1 MSALWGT
8 LVNFF
13 AILLGSGLG
22 IVFKRGIPE
31 RLRSALVNGM
41 GLCVLFVG
49 VRGLFEGETTLL
61 IVLSIAIG
69 GLLGTLLKLDSLLD
83 RMGGALER
91 RVQKGA
97 ADGSFAQGFVSASL
111 LFCVGAMAIV
121 GSLNS
126 GLRGDHEM
134 LFTKSVLDGVM
145 ALSLASTLGAGVAF
159 SAVPVLLYQG
169 TIALSAGALA
179 PLLSSAAIADMTAAG
194 SLLIVAIALNQL
206 KCTDIK
212 VVNYIP
218 AVFLPLVYH
227 LLLPLL
233 GMG

>member
-8 LVNFF
+8 LVNFV

-169 TIALSAGALA
+169 TIALSAGAIA

-194 SLLIVAIALNQL
+194 SFLIVAIALNQL

-227 LLLPLL
+227 LLLPLF

>member
-169 TIALSAGALA
+169 VIALSAGALA

-206 KCTDIK
+206 KCTVIK
-212 VVNYIP
+212 GVNYIP

>member
-8 LVNFF
+8 LVNFV

-227 LLLPLL
+227 LLLPLF

>member
-8 LVNFF
+8 LVNFGT
-13 AILLGSGLG
+13 ILLGSGLG
-22 IVFKRGIPE
+22 LVFKRGIPE

-49 VRGLFEGETTLL
+49 VRGLFEGENTLL
-61 IVLSIAIG
+61 IVLSVAIG
-69 GLLGTLLKLDSLLD
+69 GLLGTLLKLDTLLD

-97 ADGSFAQGFVSASL
+97 ADGNFAQGFVSASL

-145 ALSLASTLGAGVAF
+145 ALSLASSLGSGVLF
-159 SAVPVLLYQG
+159 SAAPVLLYQG
-169 TIALSAGALA
+169 VIALSAGALA
-179 PLLSSAAIADMTAAG
+179 PLLTAAAIADMTATG

-206 KCTDIK
+206 KCTAIP

-218 AVFLPLVYH
+218 AVFLPLFYH
-227 LLLPLL
+227 LLAPLL
-233 GMG
+233 GIG

>member
-8 LVNFF
+8 LVNFV

-22 IVFKRGIPE
+22 IVLKRGIPE

-83 RMGGALER
+83 RMGGALEQ

>member
-227 LLLPLL
+227 LLLPLF

>member
-145 ALSLASTLGAGVAF
+145 ALSLASTPGAGVAF

-169 TIALSAGALA
+169 VIALSAGALA

>member
-8 LVNFF
+8 LVNFV

-83 RMGGALER
+83 RMGGALEQ

-227 LLLPLL
+227 LLLPLF

>member
-8 LVNFF
+8 LVNFV

-169 TIALSAGALA
+169 VIALSAGALA

>member
-169 TIALSAGALA
+169 VIALSAGALA